1 MAALAGM
8 GHFFMQWVLCKKF
21 GCGEIT
27 EGLADAALSGF
38 LAVKFVQRCAIVI
51 SYDGVFL
58 CNYVW
63 AKSPPPVRLI
73 FSTLP
78 VSSWT

>member
-1 MAALAGM
+1 MKSRKALQM
-8 GHFFMQWVLCKKF
+8 QHFQ
-21 GCGEIT
+21 
-27 EGLADAALSGF
+27 AF

-63 AKSPPPVRLI
+63 AKSPPPVRLT